1 MMKSPFKSNHLESQS
16 PRTERLDELAVIL
29 ARGILRLREKLAKS
43 AADPLDVFD
52 ETRLTVSPRLR
63 KLESPSEKLDVNH
76 QNGTNQKHPQRPSAD

>member
-16 PRTERLDELAVIL
+16 PRAERLDELAVIL

-52 ETRLTVSPRLR
+52 ETRLTVSPGFDTR
-63 KLESPSEKLDVNH
+63 SPTAT
-76 QNGTNQKHPQRPSAD
+76 GAKHSS